1 MADSERPPMTAA
13 NGDILWPRFTYD
25 RMVYIHSHCLIHL
38 TITGSS
44 LTILAYMLYRLLHQ
58 QVSREVYR
66 MVSTVC
72 MWIQLI
78 VCLWVA
84 SHELIKQN
92 KQTNKKKTKRDPR
105 LSWSVEGKKGKGK
118 LRGSDSNRTIELS
131 EHWIVSLSFPSRS
144 ESISAIRRRLIDIA
158 TGRHNGSNRRD
169 QAKANKLA
177 HSHSGQRS
185 KPNGPGRHRRRRRR
199 RRHRTMVVH

>member
-1 MADSERPPMTAA
+1 MTVYWKRRSCSRSLSQETIIQKHRGKVMADSERPPMTAA

-25 RMVYIHSHCLIHL
+25 RIVYIHSHCLIHL

-72 MWIQLI
+72 VCVCMWIQLI

-92 KQTNKKKTKRDPR
+92 KQTNKKNEKGSTLVLISGREKRQR
-105 LSWSVEGKKGKGK
+105 Q
-118 LRGSDSNRTIELS
+118 I
-131 EHWIVSLSFPSRS
+131 
-144 ESISAIRRRLIDIA
+144 
-158 TGRHNGSNRRD
+158 TG
-169 QAKANKLA
+169 
-177 HSHSGQRS
+177 
-185 KPNGPGRHRRRRRR
+185 
-199 RRHRTMVVH
+199 